1 MSREGSRRPRDRR
14 RRSTICRCK
23 NTMAK
28 RKSPNVPKITER
40 PLTAG
45 ERAELEDGIA
55 KVVALVGLSSFD
67 VDFDGGQKQVFEHV
81 KKYARGKEAA
91 SGLSKDDLAFQLGC
105 VWGELLRRKASWE
118 WAVAG
123 VGSDES
129 FAIFP
134 PKREFV
140 ILPVALMFNQ
150 LEMYAP
156 TALLLYNMV
165 AAGKLPPSDAD
176 ARLPLM

>member
-1 MSREGSRRPRDRR
+1 MG
-14 RRSTICRCK
+14 
-23 NTMAK
+23 K
-28 RKSPNVPKITER
+28 RKSPDVPKITER

-45 ERAELEDGIA
+45 ERAELENGITKGTA
-55 KVVALVGLSSFD
+55 FAGLSSLE
-67 VDFDGGQKQVFEHV
+67 VDFDSGQKQVFEHV
-81 KKYARGKEAA
+81 KKYARGKESA

-105 VWGELLRRKASWE
+105 AWGELLRRKAGWE
-118 WAVAG
+118 WAVAS
-123 VGSDES
+123 VGPDES
-129 FAIFP
+129 FAIYS

-156 TALLLYNMV
+156 TALLIYNMV